1 MPKTRQN
8 ATKTRVATLAFPA
21 LLLVAAVVSECN
33 NAAPPRPVASSR
45 EPGKSTASSGPN
57 RSNVNERAIAG
68 VWNVPLT
75 RPDGSKF
82 QLSDF
87 KGKVVVVD
95 FWATYC
101 PPCKK
106 QAPELARLSKAF
118 RDKGVE
124 VVGLSLNEQ
133 KDQAEVLDF
142 IKSVGMTYNVA
153 YAGERVSAAFLTGTE
168 DETGLP
174 PIPQLFIFGKDGSLV
189 EYLVGYNDSHGLPFL
204 ERVVSEQLSR

>member
-1 MPKTRQN
+1 
-8 ATKTRVATLAFPA
+8 
-21 LLLVAAVVSECN
+21 
-33 NAAPPRPVASSR
+33 
-45 EPGKSTASSGPN
+45 
-57 RSNVNERAIAG
+57 
-68 VWNVPLT
+68 
-75 RPDGSKF
+75 
-82 QLSDF
+82 
-87 KGKVVVVD
+87 VVVD